1 MTRSEIDAALAAA
14 NPLTSRTAAA
24 LPLRA
29 YETELIERIVASP
42 VDPGAAPSYHSSRR
56 RRVALVLA
64 AAAAAVAVVL
74 ALLPSGDRGGVP
86 TPAFA
91 AALVRFANASPLALL
106 QLPDWHVVYAD
117 EEAGGVGEMHFVR
130 GPANP
135 DGTPRGSAFSNE
147 ASLAGRVA
155 SLTWYAVMTGA
166 RTYLDG
172 GHQTAATGLGVTAR
186 RFVGEGRGRGWIDVS
201 AFLIFRG
208 RELTFRA
215 TVTDMA
221 MFYAELRAL
230 NAVAVTTW
238 LRAMPPSVVR
248 TADSSSTIRLMLK
261 GIPLPPGFGA
271 ARIRGARLV
280 HDRYQLG
287 AAVTGTIA
295 CMWIADWS
303 RARAT
308 GDTAMVKRA
317 IAAMATAPRWA
328 ILHQMATQGAW
339 PQVLIMFARAM
350 PDGTSFGRPLD
361 AAANSGL
368 GCSEWGVHLPGTSAL
383 GPLRP
388 RAVPHRTRDG
398 S

>member
-24 LPLRA
+24 LPLCEA
-29 YETELIERIVASP
+29 ETELIERIAAMP
-42 VDPGAAPSYHSSRR
+42 VDPGPSRSRPVSRR
-56 RRVALVLA
+56 RRFALVLV
-64 AAAAAVAVVL
+64 AAAAVAVAL
-74 ALLPSGDRGGVP
+74 ALLPSGDGSGGP

-117 EEAGGVGEMHFVR
+117 EEPDGFGEMHFVR
-130 GPANP
+130 GAAGAG
-135 DGTPRGSAFSNE
+135 GTPRGASFGNE
-147 ASLAGRVA
+147 DSLAGRVA
-155 SLTWYAVMTGA
+155 SLTWYPVTKGA

-186 RFVGEGRGRGWIDVS
+186 RFVGEGRGRGWVDVS
-201 AFLIFRG
+201 AFLILHG

-215 TVTDMA
+215 TVTDME

-230 NAVAVTTW
+230 NAVDVTTW
-238 LRAMPPSVVR
+238 LRAMPPSVVK
-248 TADSSSTIRLMLK
+248 TADSTTTIRLMLK
-261 GIPLPPGFGA
+261 GIPLPPGFDA
-271 ARIRGARLV
+271 ARIRGAGLV

-295 CMWIADWS
+295 CMWISDWS
-303 RARAT
+303 RARAA
-308 GDTAMVKRA
+308 GDTAMVTRA
-317 IAAMATAPRWA
+317 LAAMATALRWA
-328 ILHQMATQGAW
+328 ILHQMATRGAW
-339 PQVLIMFARAM
+339 AQVLIMFAHAM
-350 PDGTSFGRPLD
+350 PHGTLFGRPLD

-388 RAVPHRTRDG
+388 RAVPHRVRDG